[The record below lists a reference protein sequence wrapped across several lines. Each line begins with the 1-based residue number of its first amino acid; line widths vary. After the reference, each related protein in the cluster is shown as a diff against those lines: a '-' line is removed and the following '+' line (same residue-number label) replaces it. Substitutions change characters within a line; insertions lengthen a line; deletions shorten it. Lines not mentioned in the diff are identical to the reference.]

1 MLCRIWDCKTV
12 AGKYRERV
20 RSRTECNAVLHHQ
33 QEPGFKT
40 AQSCKLSGRLAS
52 QNSRQRLKIARTEL
66 GHLGPEFLLTQM
78 LVGPSVKW
86 RACCAATDMCSPRSV
101 TTGPEAAQVTLLYQQ
116 LSWNLIMAILA
127 KQAYS
132 YQLQFISLTDNL
144 FNPKPK
150 ILINSKN
157 KILYLPASET
167 RGWFPFQI

>member
-1 MLCRIWDCKTV
+1 M
-12 AGKYRERV
+12 

-86 RACCAATDMCSPRSV
+86 RACCAATDMCSARSV
-101 TTGPEAAQVTLLYQQ
+101 TTRPEAAQVTLLYQQ
-116 LSWNLIMAILA
+116 LSSNLIMAILA

-132 YQLQFISLTDNL
+132 YQLQLISLTDNL

-150 ILINSKN
+150 ILINSKGSPDIKKN
-157 KILYLPASET
+157 GKK
-167 RGWFPFQI
+167 R